1 MFQDQKMR
9 SCSEKERAFS
19 ESDTS
24 EFVRKQP
31 LRRLE
36 IALKRITKIAIP
48 LHLDLLLKHKINI
61 EQFQDLGLWQQVHIE
76 QVNASRTVQQLKSD
90 INELE
95 TLGQQVCI
103 EDYAE
108 FEKRVRDVRE
118 EAFTAVT
125 SFIEIHSEVTQ
136 PCTQFSLDVDP
147 SAAEESISKRSP
159 TPPVVPFFANSLST
173 NETDK
178 VSNQSHDAC
187 VASVDESPEVV
198 KTQLQRKNEQPVN
211 SIAIRSWDIL
221 KKELLELNSLIH
233 HFAALVTIQQKP
245 IDNIENNLYKADE
258 NVCEGTKHLG
268 MAAALRA
275 SMFPVTGALVGG
287 IVGGPL
293 GLMAGFKLAGVAA
306 AVGGGVLG
314 FTSGK
319 FIQRRSEK
327 TRDLELKELSQRGVK
342 GSVSL
347 PDLNSAIESETASNT
362 EK

>member
-1 MFQDQKMR
+1 MR
-9 SCSEKERAFS
+9 SCSESEQTFS

-24 EFVRKQP
+24 EFVHKQP
-31 LRRLE
+31 LKRLD
-36 IALKRITKIAIP
+36 IALRRITKIAIP

-61 EQFQDLGLWQQVHIE
+61 EKFQDLGLWQQVHIE

-108 FEKRVRDVRE
+108 FERRVRDVRE
-118 EAFTAVT
+118 EALSAVT

-136 PCTQFSLDVDP
+136 PFTQFSLDIDP
-147 SAAEESISKRSP
+147 YAAEESSSKRSP
-159 TPPVVPFFANSLST
+159 TPPVVPFLADSLST
-173 NETDK
+173 NETDR
-178 VSNQSHDAC
+178 VSNQPHDGHI
-187 VASVDESPEVV
+187 ASVEDGLEVV
-198 KTQLQRKNEQPVN
+198 NTQLQQKNERPLN

-221 KKELLELNSLIH
+221 KKELMELNSLIH
-233 HFAALVTIQQKP
+233 HFAELVTIQQKP
-245 IDNIENNLYKADE
+245 IDNIESNLYKADE

-268 MAAALRA
+268 MATTLRA

-287 IVGGPL
+287 ILGGPL

-327 TRDLELKELSQRGVK
+327 TRDLELKELSQRGMK

-347 PDLNSAIESETASNT
+347 PDLNSAVDGEMASNT
-362 EK
+362 AK